1 MKSQK
6 SIQLTADH
14 VIFVSKEDEIKD
26 GISSAFSLTSENV
39 IPEEHYLWILVRIE
53 ILIKCFSIY
62 YFFVGRRYFVSK
74 KSNPN

>member
-1 MKSQK
+1 MNSQK

-39 IPEEHYLWILVRIE
+39 IPEEHYVWILVRIE
-53 ILIKCFSIY
+53 ILI
-62 YFFVGRRYFVSK
+62 
-74 KSNPN
+74 